1 VLALGTR
8 RETQGTD
15 SRTQSSSIESC
26 LMDCR
31 EFRSKH
37 VAFVD
42 DLLPAVEMDA
52 MQHHATI
59 CSRCSRHNTAIRRS
73 LMLVRSLPSIEPSP
87 DFIARLNARL
97 EELGPVS
104 RVDLVAPR
112 PYLPSVS
119 AFAALAAGIAAVA
132 YMAIETTRYFT
143 PPEDVRLAPAVASAF
158 EPTPIANAA
167 FVASVPTGM
176 PVWPAVLMVG
186 QAPMHFANV
195 EFREAELTR

>member
-1 VLALGTR
+1 
-8 RETQGTD
+8 
-15 SRTQSSSIESC
+15 
-26 LMDCR
+26 MDCR
-31 EFRSKH
+31 EFRNKH

-52 MQHHATI
+52 MQQHVVV
-59 CSRCSRHNTAIRRS
+59 CSRCSRQNTAIRRS

-87 DFIARLNARL
+87 DFVARLNARL
-97 EELGPVS
+97 EELGPIS

-112 PYLPSVS
+112 PYLTSVG
-119 AFAALAAGIAAVA
+119 AVAVLAAGIAAVA
-132 YMAIETTRYFT
+132 YMAIETTRYFA
-143 PPEDVRLAPAVASAF
+143 PPQDPHLAPAVASAL
-158 EPTPIANAA
+158 EPAPPIANAA

-195 EFREAELTR
+195 EFHEAESAR